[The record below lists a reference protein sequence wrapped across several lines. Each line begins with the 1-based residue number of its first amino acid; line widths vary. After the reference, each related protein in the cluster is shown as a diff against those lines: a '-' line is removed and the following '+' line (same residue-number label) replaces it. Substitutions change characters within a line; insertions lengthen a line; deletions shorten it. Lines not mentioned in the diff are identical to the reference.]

1 MFTKKVI
8 LFAVGSMFVAG
19 ATLASNVS
27 FGQRAARWIAQNMDF
42 IGPISGL
49 VNAVVRA
56 PDANR
61 SHPVLSFQT
70 DRSGSST
77 DGFRGGNSLQIAAY
91 DAKYG
96 VTQAAMTGTVDN
108 SRSIVQQSGAQN
120 TGGSLMSPGGGAVQF
135 NGQVGDNQSNL
146 NALAK
151 SFLRDAKGVDSSD
164 LLALLNSKGGSAG
177 DFSTINIPSI
187 VGNSL
192 DKNSAADIPQILAA
206 ATNGDPLVSGA
217 ATNGQDNAQNGGT
230 GTNTA
235 AGTTA
240 AKPQSAAT
248 NNPVSAKVPLPG
260 VAGLLLIGLFSM
272 VAGARTRANRHKA
285 K

>member
-8 LFAVGSMFVAG
+8 LFAVASMFAAG

-61 SHPVLSFQT
+61 NNPVLSFQT
-70 DRSGSST
+70 DRSGSSS
-77 DGFRGGNSLQIAAY
+77 DGFRAGNALQIAAY

-96 VTQAAMTGTVDN
+96 VTQAAMSGTVDN
-108 SRSIVQQSGAQN
+108 SRSIAVQAGTQN
-120 TGGSLMSPGGGAVQF
+120 TGGSLMSPGGGAIQF

-151 SFLRDAKGVDSSD
+151 SFLRDAKGIDSSD

-187 VGNSL
+187 VGSSL

-206 ATNGDPLVSGA
+206 ATNGDPLVAGA
-217 ATNGQDNAQNGGT
+217 ATNGQDNAQNGGAGAT
-230 GTNTA
+230 AA

-248 NNPVSAKVPLPG
+248 DNPASAKVPLPG
-260 VAGLLLIGLFSM
+260 AAGLLLIGLFSM
-272 VAGARTRANRHKA
+272 VAGARTRTNRRNVK
-285 K
+285 

>member
-8 LFAVGSMFVAG
+8 IFAVGSMFAAG

-61 SHPVLSFQT
+61 NNPVLSFQT
-70 DRSGSST
+70 ERSGST
-77 DGFRGGNSLQIAAY
+77 VGNFRTGNALQVAAY

-96 VTQAAMTGTVDN
+96 VTQAAMSGTIDN
-108 SRSIVQQSGAQN
+108 SRSVVAQSNGQN
-120 TGGSLMSPGGGAVQF
+120 TAGSLMSSGGEAIQF
-135 NGQVGDNQSNL
+135 GGQVGDNQSNL

-151 SFLRDAKGVDSSD
+151 SFLRDAKSTDSSD
-164 LLALLNSKGGSAG
+164 LLAMLNSKGGQVG
-177 DFSTINIPSI
+177 DFSVINVPAI
-187 VGNSL
+187 VSNSL
-192 DKNSAADIPQILAA
+192 DKNSAADIPPIPVAGTNVDPVLPGSAA
-206 ATNGDPLVSGA
+206 GDQA
-217 ATNGQDNAQNGGT
+217 NGQNG
-230 GTNTA
+230 A

-240 AKPQSAAT
+240 PKPQAT
-248 NNPVSAKVPLPG
+248 SIASNTATAKVPLPG

-272 VAGARTRANRHKA
+272 VAGSRSRSSRRFVK
-285 K
+285 